1 MSKEAKAEEFKAKA
15 NTAYASGQYQNAIS
29 LYTNAINLVPSAIY
43 YSNRAACYMK
53 LQLWQKALEDTTRS
67 VQLDPGYI
75 KGKARHVEALIKL
88 GQGDD
93 AVRYA
98 QEVYNAESSTKHH
111 NLLDDAQKCQALAC
125 SDNARFEDHLNA
137 AAISLAR
144 EWIEMAANVSR
155 KKTLTYSTE
164 ERHKDEAKE
173 DEADLA
179 NCEITEAIYVIR
191 EHVTAMYNQLSSDYK
206 FSTTVMLG
214 FRSDPLLT
222 VYYYLLLIC
231 LRDFCLVG
239 IRVGMDPYP
248 GQEMDDKGNA
258 KPLPDYL
265 GIAKKELTAIKAKQS
280 TEYAI
285 FTVALLL
292 LSNASPEQVS
302 AALNQA
308 AQIDQNSGTN
318 YGLSK
323 LSAGYAQFLTKKE
336 QGSNSFK
343 NNQHK
348 AAFDAF
354 SAGLAGIVQLALL
367 EADTIKGPLA
377 LLFLALRANAA
388 IITSN
393 LGMTLNKLGDNGSA
407 LSYLRAASLLD
418 PTYYKAHVRA
428 ANIYKDQSMYLE
440 CIRECGIAVS
450 INEADTKGCQELAKS
465 CQSGAEK
472 YARPDYYKMLGV
484 GKSVDPSSQEY
495 ASAYKKAC
503 LKWHPDRH
511 RDPVK
516 KRFAQL
522 KFRKLQ
528 EADEVLKNPQKRQI
542 YEAGGNPAAGS
553 AGGGMSMDMGSM
565 AGMDVSQIFNMFSR
579 MGGMGGRSGNVQF
592 KVHCTTGGGGIGMD
606 ISQLFRG
613 FM

>member
-1 MSKEAKAEEFKAKA
+1 MSKEAKAEELKAKA
-15 NTAYASGQYQNAIS
+15 NAAYTSGQYQNAIS

-53 LQLWQKALEDTTRS
+53 LQLWQKALEDTTQS

-98 QEVYNAESSTKHH
+98 QEVYNAESSSKHH
-111 NLLDDAQKCQALAC
+111 NLLDDAQKCQNLAC
-125 SDNARFEDHLNA
+125 SDNARFVDHLDA

-179 NCEITEAIYVIR
+179 NCELTEAIHVIR
-191 EHVTAMYNQLSSDYK
+191 EHVTSMYNQLSGDYK
-206 FSTTVMLG
+206 FITTTMLG

-222 VYYYLLLIC
+222 VYYYLFLIF

-248 GQEMDDKGNA
+248 GQEMDDKGNT

-265 GIAKKELTAIKAKQS
+265 GIAGRELAAIKAKQS
-280 TEYAI
+280 TEYKI
-285 FTVALLL
+285 FAAVILL
-292 LSNASPEQVS
+292 LSNASAEQITT
-302 AALNQA
+302 ALNQA
-308 AQIDQNSGTN
+308 AQADQNSGTN

-323 LSAGYAQFLTKKE
+323 VSAGYAQFLAKKE
-336 QGSNSFK
+336 QGSNLFK
-343 NNQHK
+343 SNQHK
-348 AAFDAF
+348 PAFDAF
-354 SAGLAGIVQLALL
+354 SAGLAGIIQPALL
-367 EADTIKGPLA
+367 GADTIKGPLA

-393 LGMTLNKLGDNGSA
+393 LGMTLNKMGDNGSA
-407 LSYLRAASLLD
+407 LSYLKAASLLD

-450 INEADTKGCQELAKS
+450 INESDTKGCQELAKS
-465 CQSGAEK
+465 CQNGAEK

-484 GKSVDPSSQEY
+484 SKSVDPSSQEY

-553 AGGGMSMDMGSM
+553 AGGGMSMDMSSM
-565 AGMDVSQIFNMFSR
+565 GGMDISQIFSMFSG
-579 MGGMGGRSGNVQF
+579 MGMGGRSGNVQF
-592 KVHCTTGGGGIGMD
+592 RVHRTGGGGGMGID